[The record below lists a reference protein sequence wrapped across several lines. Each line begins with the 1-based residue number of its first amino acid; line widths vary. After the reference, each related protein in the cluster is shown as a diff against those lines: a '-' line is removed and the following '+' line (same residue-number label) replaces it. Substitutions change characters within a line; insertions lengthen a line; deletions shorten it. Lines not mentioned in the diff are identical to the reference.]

1 MYGHDVPR
9 CKRERKVNMKLCNK
23 IKRILPLLF
32 LVVLLIQV
40 VLADTYYG
48 SVDYD
53 VDWNGDQMTGTIEFG
68 VYDDRA
74 EFESDF
80 IGAGLVAPG
89 DGDYVYAYRVTQS
102 SVSGSPLSYFAI
114 LGLDEQNTSGFG
126 ALDDGFGG
134 IEPSDYGFTD
144 DDGYWQWG
152 PGYGFIQENE
162 LSWLLVFSSEYD
174 WKPGEYEIKGVGDEF
189 PGPDDDGSEVP
200 EPTMIALLGVGGA
213 YLLRRK
219 RKS

>member
-40 VLADTYYG
+40 VLADTYSG
-48 SVDYD
+48 SVNYD
-53 VDWNGDQMTGTIEFG
+53 VDWSDDQMTGSIDFW
-68 VYDDRA
+68 VYDDRDQ
-74 EFESDF
+74 FETDWSF
-80 IGAGLVAPG
+80 AGLSAPG
-89 DGDYVYAYRVTQS
+89 DGAYVYAYSVVQS
-102 SVSGSPLSYFAI
+102 NISGSPLSYFAI

-126 ALDDGFGG
+126 ALDAGGGG
-134 IEPSDYGFTD
+134 IQPSGYGFTE
-144 DDGYWQWG
+144 DDGYWDWSS
-152 PGYGFIQENE
+152 PDYGFIQLDE
-162 LSWLLVFSSEYD
+162 LSWLLVFSSGED
-174 WKPGEYEIKGVGDEF
+174 WVPGDYEIRGTEDDFPVPGD
-189 PGPDDDGSEVP
+189 GEVP
-200 EPTMIALLGVGGA
+200 EPTVIALLGVGGA